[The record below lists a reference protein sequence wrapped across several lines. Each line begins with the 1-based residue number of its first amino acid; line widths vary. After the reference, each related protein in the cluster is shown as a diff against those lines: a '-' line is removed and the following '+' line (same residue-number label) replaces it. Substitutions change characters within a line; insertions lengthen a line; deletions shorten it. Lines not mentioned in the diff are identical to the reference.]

1 MRGSSVPE
9 KSCRGQFIREAVMAI
24 HDRELTPVSVDHPT
38 DHHARCRG
46 RAIAMVIAS
55 LLLVFVAAVFLLD
68 MTGYMRVL

>member
-1 MRGSSVPE
+1 
-9 KSCRGQFIREAVMAI
+9 MAI